1 MVTFSTFMLEL
12 RGDVRNGYP
21 PIAYHEYGSPPRML
35 TDSHCHLDD
44 PKYAADLDAVLDRA
58 AAAGLTRMLSIGT
71 GDGPPELDRAV
82 RLADRYPQI
91 YATVGVHPHDAAK
104 VTPQSLDD
112 LRALAGHNKVLA
124 IGEIGLDYHYDFSPR
139 EVQREVFKEQLKL
152 ASDVGLPIVIHTREA
167 WDDTMALLGEHWKGP
182 GIMHCFTGDAAQAR
196 EALDLNFHLAFGGV
210 ITFKTAENIREAA
223 RIVPDDRLLIET
235 DAPYLAPIPWRGKR
249 NEPAFMAETARRLA
263 EVRGVTVDRIA
274 DITTANFEHLCLRS
288 RNVTRYTGV
297 SDGN

>member
-1 MVTFSTFMLEL
+1 
-12 RGDVRNGYP
+12 
-21 PIAYHEYGSPPRML
+21 ML

-44 PKYAADLDAVLDRA
+44 PKYAADLEAVLARA
-58 AAAGLTRMLSIGT
+58 AAAGVTRMLSIGT

-82 RLADRYPQI
+82 RLAERYPQI

-104 VTPQSLDD
+104 VTARSLDE
-112 LRALAGHNKVLA
+112 LGALSTHRKVLA

-139 EVQREVFKEQLKL
+139 ELQREVFIEQLKL
-152 ASDVGLPIVIHTREA
+152 ADAGNLPIVIHTREA
-167 WDDTMALLGEHWKGP
+167 WDDTLSILRQYWKGE

-196 EALDLNFHLAFGGV
+196 QALDLNLHLAFGGV
-210 ITFKTAENIREAA
+210 LTFKTAENIREAA
-223 RIVPDDRLLIET
+223 RITPDDRLLIET

-263 EVRGVTVDRIA
+263 EVRGVTVDHIA
-274 DITTANFEHLCLRS
+274 AITTANFEHVFLRS
-288 RNVTRYTGV
+288 RIVTRYTEV